1 MPSAGPLI
9 PALVAAALVTP
20 AATACAPVQRG
31 PGDPPTLGQGMTTVQ
46 VTASY
51 RERILMLPGSTLT
64 VRVEDVSLADAA
76 ARVLAE
82 QTVSASEGGPPYT
95 VTLGFPS
102 SQVDPRHTYAA
113 RAEIRDADGRLRFT
127 TDTRHTV
134 LTYGAPATANIVMVG
149 VR

>member
-1 MPSAGPLI
+1 MPNLRTMT
-9 PALVAAALVTP
+9 PALVAAALIGV
-20 AATACAPVQRG
+20 AAVACAPVETA
-31 PGDPPTLGQGMTTVQ
+31 PSDPPTMGHGMTTVQ

-64 VRVEDVSLADAA
+64 VKIEDVSLADAP
-76 ARVLAE
+76 ARVMAE
-82 QTVSASEGGPPYT
+82 QTVSAAEGGPPYT
-95 VTLGFPS
+95 VTLGFPA
-102 SQVDPRHTYAA
+102 SQIDPRHTYAA
-113 RAEIRDADGRLRFT
+113 RAEIRDANGRLRFT